1 MFSRWH
7 PAVIL
12 GLAGPRWWLRRG
24 IVPQLII
31 SLAISLVALTPAAG
45 QVPAHGDEAGREI
58 GLPGAALASSCHGVY
73 HLVRAGE
80 TIYSIAW
87 TYGTTAYRI
96 RYCNGL
102 SSYRVYTG
110 QTLLVPIY
118 RNP

>member
-7 PAVIL
+7 PGAIL
-12 GLAGPRWWLRRG
+12 GWAGGGWRLWRG
-24 IVPQLII
+24 ILSYLLIF
-31 SLAISLVALTPAAG
+31 LAICLVALSLSTG
-45 QVPAHGDEAGREI
+45 RVSAHGNEAGREF
-58 GLPGAALASSCHGVY
+58 GLPGAALAISCHGVY
-73 HLVRAGE
+73 HVVSAGE

-87 TYGTTAYRI
+87 KYGTTPYRI

-102 SSYRVYTG
+102 PSYRVYTG